1 VALVGE
7 AHIIVR
13 AITSKVASDIKNGF
27 DGIGDIGG
35 SAGADA
41 GRSFSKG
48 FAKNNKSIFDSS
60 FIKSAIAANKRLVSL
75 TRTGRTAGTALAALA
90 SGAGALISSIVALG
104 ATVGA
109 AAPSLLVFGSILTT
123 VGIAAITAKLALGG
137 VGAAVSKLNKAK
149 TKAAKD
155 DTAAKRRVA
164 DAEKALALVVEKSA
178 ENADKFLD
186 DQDEA
191 LKKVTEA
198 QLEYNKAVE
207 EGVEELQQLGF
218 DAEDAA
224 LAEKKAALELEKAR
238 ETLQRT
244 QDLPPNSRARK
255 EAELAYATAELA
267 LRKAKD
273 ANSDLA
279 KEQDRLS
286 KTGVKGTDVVIA
298 AQEKLN
304 DALADQKQLQ
314 TDRVKEVRDDLRA
327 EADATLD
334 LKRAKEDLA
343 KAQNDDGSG
352 ASDPL
357 EGLTESQKVF
367 AKFISSLKPKVEELK
382 EAAAGAFLP
391 KLQEGIELVAEKGFP
406 TIKQGVTE
414 VAGALGD
421 ASISIAEAITEAGNL
436 KDLAT
441 VFTDSATNIRTL
453 GDIVGNVYGI
463 ILSTLIALQPLTE
476 RFLGFLEKVTADFE
490 TSLDTEEGKKKLEDF
505 FNTAGDVAAE
515 IGQVFK
521 EAFGSLGVIIKANVG
536 PGTGGQTLLDWLE
549 DSLKGFKEFGK
560 TVEGQDQL
568 KKFFKDSAD
577 NGIAAAEAIG
587 GYGLEVIKAGADP
600 NVKKFWDQLATGT
613 DSFATI
619 LKNSNEAAPSL
630 ATLATKLLEIV
641 AIFTDAGAIQV
652 FFDTLSKAA
661 DVVIKVMENPVIA
674 AIVTKVGQILAFFSA
689 VGLIFT
695 ALKFGVQGVIGGIA
709 KVAAG
714 VGKGVGFIKDPFT
727 ALRGGSAKARTELQ
741 KQMIIDKQ
749 KQAAMKGVQISADQ
763 AAAAIGIR
771 LPAASTKSR
780 TALGL
785 STVAAN
791 TKSAALRGLSAAG
804 TAAGRGLAAA
814 GRGLSLLG
822 GPIGILL
829 LLVPL
834 IIQNWDKIVAFFKE
848 LGPNLVKIFTGIWD
862 KIKEIVPTLFD
873 KIKEIVGNV
882 IDWVKENWPL
892 ILAIFTGPFGL
903 IILAI
908 VKNWDEILAFVK
920 GLPAKLLEIGSKI
933 WDWIVDTFKA
943 AVELYIAAWT
953 AIFDFIKELP
963 GKLLEIGKNIWNFIS
978 DVVVTVFDKV
988 KLFFTETVFPFVT
1001 GLPAKM
1007 LELGKKIWDFIST
1020 GLSNVYKAVETY
1032 VKDTL
1037 IPFVVGLPQ
1046 RFINGAGKIW
1056 DFIST
1061 GISNAYTAVKTKVE
1075 EIVTFVKTIPQK
1087 FANAA
1092 GNLFG
1097 FLKSSLEGGWQAAK
1111 DWWNANISGKG
1122 FTLGGFKVGSF
1133 QVPKIELRLPNLA
1146 KGGIVMPQAG
1156 GTIARIAE
1164 AGRAERIE
1172 PLDSSGLSKRDRAM
1186 IQLLAT
1192 NNNSGVS
1199 SAGPIINVYPS
1210 QGMNETDLADIVSRK
1225 IAFAMRKG
1233 AA

>member
-1 VALVGE
+1 MALVGE
-7 AHIIVR
+7 AHIVVR
-13 AITSKVASDIKNGF
+13 ALTGKVASDIKSGF
-27 DGIGDIGG
+27 SGIGDVGTR
-35 SAGADA
+35 AGQDA

-60 FIKSAIAANKRLVSL
+60 FIKNAIATNKQLVSL
-75 TRTGRTAGTALAALA
+75 TRTGRTVGTGLAALA
-90 SGAGALISSIVALG
+90 SGLGALITSVVALG
-104 ATVGA
+104 ASVVA
-109 AAPSLLVFGSILTT
+109 AGPSLLVFGSILSS

-137 VGAAVSKLNKAK
+137 VGAAVGKLNKAK

-155 DTAAKRRVA
+155 DTAEKRRVA
-164 DAEKALALVVEKSA
+164 DAEKALARVIERNAEDTLQYDADLVDSK
-178 ENADKFLD
+178 
-186 DQDEA
+186 
-191 LKKVTEA
+191 KKVTEA
-198 QLEYNKAVE
+198 QTELTKAIE
-207 EGVEELQQLGF
+207 EGNEELQQLGF

-255 EAELAYATAELA
+255 EAELAYAQAELG

-279 KEQDRLS
+279 AEQLRLS
-286 KTGVKGTDVVIA
+286 KTGVDGTQVVIA

-304 DALADQKQLQ
+304 DAKFAQAELEAN
-314 TDRVKEVRDDLRA
+314 RVKETRDALRS

-343 KAQNDDGSG
+343 KAQKSG
-352 ASDPL
+352 GGGADDPL
-357 EGLTESQKVF
+357 EGLTESQKKF
-367 AKFISSLKPKVEELK
+367 ATFISELKPKVDEIK

-391 KLQEGIELVAEKGFP
+391 KLQEGIELVADKGFP
-406 TIKQGVTE
+406 VIKQGVTE
-414 VAGALGD
+414 VGDALGD

-441 VFTDSATNIRTL
+441 VFTNSATNIRTL

-476 RFLGFLEKVTADFE
+476 RFLGFLEKVTDDFE
-490 TSLDTEEGKKKLEDF
+490 TSLDTEEGKKKLEEF

-536 PGTGGQTLLDWLE
+536 PGTGGQLLLDWLE
-549 DSLKGFKEFGK
+549 TSLKDFKEFGK

-568 KKFFKDSAD
+568 KKFFKDSAE

-630 ATLATKLLEIV
+630 ATLITKLLEIV

-674 AIVTKVGQILAFFSA
+674 AIVQKVGQILAFFSA
-689 VGLIFT
+689 IGLIFT
-695 ALKFGVQGVIGGIA
+695 ALKFGVTAVIGGFA
-709 KVAAG
+709 KIGAA
-714 VGKGVGFIKDPFT
+714 VGKGVGFIKDPFS

-771 LPAASTKSR
+771 VPAASAKSR
-780 TALGL
+780 AALGL
-785 STVAAN
+785 STIAAN
-791 TKSAALRGLSAAG
+791 TKSVALRGLG
-804 TAAGRGLAAA
+804 TAGRIAGAGLSAA

-834 IIQNWDKIVAFFKE
+834 IIQNWDKIVGFFKE
-848 LGPNLVKIFTGIWD
+848 LGPNLVAIFTGIWD

-908 VKNWDEILAFVK
+908 VKNWDTILEFIK

-933 WDWIVDTFKA
+933 WDWIVDTFKK
-943 AVELYIAAWT
+943 AVDLYIAAWK
-953 AIFDFIKELP
+953 AIFDFVKDLG
-963 GKLLEIGKNIWNFIS
+963 GKLLEIGK
-978 DVVVTVFDKV
+978 
-988 KLFFTETVFPFVT
+988 
-1001 GLPAKM
+1001 
-1007 LELGKKIWDFIST
+1007 KIWDWIVDVFIT
-1020 GLSNVYKAVETY
+1020 
-1032 VKDTL
+1032 VKDKYIEAWTAIFTFIGEL
-1037 IPFVVGLPQ
+1037 GGKLLEKGKAIWDWIVDVFITAKDNFIANWSAIFTFIGGLAAKLLEK
-1046 RFINGAGKIW
+1046 GAKIW
-1056 DFIST
+1056 DWITDKLASAFT
-1061 GISNAYTAVKTKVE
+1061 ALKLKFEEVVTWVKGIPKRFLDN
-1075 EIVTFVKTIPQK
+1075 
-1087 FANAA
+1087 A
-1092 GNLFG
+1092 GNVFG
-1097 FLKSSLEGGWQAAK
+1097 FLKSSLEASWQAAK
-1111 DWWNANISGKG
+1111 DWWNKNVAGKG
-1122 FTLGGFKVGSF
+1122 FTLGGFTIGKGPLAVDI
-1133 QVPKIELRLPNLA
+1133 PKIDIRIPQLA
-1146 KGGIVMPQAG
+1146 QGGIVMPSAG
-1156 GTIARIAE
+1156 GTLAQIGE
-1164 AGRAERIE
+1164 AGRPERIE
-1172 PLDSSGLSKRDRAM
+1172 PLDPDGLSKRDRAM
-1186 IQLLAT
+1186 IQLLA
-1192 NNNSGVS
+1192 GG
-1199 SAGPIINVYPS
+1199 AGGGPTINVYPS
-1210 QGMNETDLADIVSRK
+1210 QGMDETELAEIVSRK
-1225 IAFAMRKG
+1225 IAFAMRRG

>member
-1 VALVGE
+1 MALVGE
-7 AHIIVR
+7 AHIVVR
-13 AITSKVASDIKNGF
+13 AITDKVASDIKSGF
-27 DGIGDIGG
+27 SGIGDVGG
-35 SAGADA
+35 KAGSDA
-41 GRSFSKG
+41 GRSFSRG
-48 FAKNNKSIFDSS
+48 FAKNNKSIFDSA
-60 FIKSAIAANKRLVSL
+60 FIKKAIAANKALVSL
-75 TRTGRTAGTALAALA
+75 TRQSRTVGTAVAALA
-90 SGAGALISSIVALG
+90 SGLGALITSVVSLG
-104 ATVGA
+104 ASVA
-109 AAPSLLVFGSILTT
+109 AAGPSLLVFASILTSI
-123 VGIAAITAKLALGG
+123 GLGAITAKLALGG
-137 VGAAVSKLNKAK
+137 VGAAVSKLNKTK

-155 DTAAKRRVA
+155 DTAQKRRVF
-164 DAEKALALVVEKSA
+164 DAEKALALVIEKNS
-178 ENADKFLD
+178 EDTLQYDADLIESK
-186 DQDEA
+186 
-191 LKKVTEA
+191 KKVTEA
-198 QLEYNKAVE
+198 QTELTKAIE
-207 EGVEELQQLGF
+207 EGNEELQQLGF

-238 ETLQRT
+238 ETLQRA

-255 EAELAYATAELA
+255 EAELAYAQAELG

-279 KEQDRLS
+279 AEQLRLS
-286 KTGVKGTDVVIA
+286 KTGVDGTQVVINA
-298 AQEKLN
+298 NEKLN
-304 DALADQKQLQ
+304 DAKFAQADLEAK
-314 TDRVKEVRDDLRA
+314 RVKETRDALRS

-343 KAQNDDGSG
+343 KAQAGGEGG
-352 ASDPL
+352 ADDPL
-357 EGLTESQKVF
+357 EGLTKSQKVF

-391 KLQEGIELVAEKGFP
+391 KLQEGIELVADKGFP
-406 TIKQGVTE
+406 VIKQGVTE

-421 ASISIAEAITEAGNL
+421 ASISIATAITDAGNL

-476 RFLGFLEKVTADFE
+476 RFLGFLEKVTKDFE

-515 IGQVFK
+515 IGEVFK

-536 PGTGGQTLLDWLE
+536 PGTGGQLLLDWLE
-549 DSLKGFKEFGK
+549 TSLKDFKEFGK

-568 KKFFKDSAD
+568 KKFFKDSAE

-652 FFDTLSKAA
+652 FFDTLSKVA

-674 AIVTKVGQILAFFSA
+674 AIVQKVGQVLAFFSA
-689 VGLIFT
+689 VGLVFT
-695 ALKFGVQGVIGGIA
+695 ALRFGVNAVIGGFA
-709 KVAAG
+709 KVGAA

-727 ALRGGSAKARTELQ
+727 ALRSGSGKARTELQ

-749 KQAAMKGVQISADQ
+749 KQAAMKGVQISSDQ
-763 AAAAIGIR
+763 AAAAIGLR
-771 LPAASTKSR
+771 LPAASAKSR
-780 TALGL
+780 AALGL

-791 TKSAALRGLSAAG
+791 TKAGALRGLG
-804 TAAGRGLAAA
+804 AAGRIAGAGLGAA

-834 IIQNWDKIVAFFKE
+834 IIQNWDKIVGFFKE

-882 IDWVKENWPL
+882 IGWVKENWPL

-908 VKNWDEILAFVK
+908 VKNWDTILEFIK
-920 GLPAKLLEIGSKI
+920 GLPGKLLEIGSKI
-933 WDWIVDTFKA
+933 WDWIVDTFKT
-943 AVELYIAAWT
+943 AVDLYIKAWSAIFDFVKNLGGKLLEVGKKIWDWIVDVFITAKDKYIEAWT
-953 AIFDFIKELP
+953 AIFTFIGELG
-963 GKLLEIGKNIWNFIS
+963 GKLLEKGKAIWDWIVDVFKEQVDRQIAGWTKIFDFI
-978 DVVVTVFDKV
+978 K
-988 KLFFTETVFPFVT
+988 
-1001 GLPAKM
+1001 GLPAKF
-1007 LELGKKIWDFIST
+1007 LEIG
-1020 GLSNVYKAVETY
+1020 
-1032 VKDTL
+1032 
-1037 IPFVVGLPQ
+1037 
-1046 RFINGAGKIW
+1046 GKIW
-1056 DFIST
+1056 DWITDKF
-1061 GISNAYTAVKTKVE
+1061 GTAFTSLKTKFE
-1075 EIVTFVKTIPQK
+1075 EVVTWVKGIPK
-1087 FANAA
+1087 RFLDNA
-1092 GNLFG
+1092 GNVFG
-1097 FLKSSLEGGWQAAK
+1097 FLKSSLEASWQAAK
-1111 DWWNANISGKG
+1111 DWWNKNIAGKG
-1122 FTLGGFKVGSF
+1122 FTLGGFRVGVGKAAF
-1133 QVPKIELRLPNLA
+1133 DVPEINIRIPSLA
-1146 KGGIVMPQAG
+1146 KGGIVLPSRG
-1156 GTIARIAE
+1156 GTLAQIAE
-1164 AGRAERIE
+1164 AGRPERVE
-1172 PLDSSGLSKRDRAM
+1172 PLDPDGLSKRDKAM
-1186 IQLLAT
+1186 IQLLSGGGG
-1192 NNNSGVS
+1192 SGVVV
-1199 SAGPIINVYPS
+1199 NVYPS
-1210 QGMNETDLADIVSRK
+1210 QGMDETALADIISRK
-1225 IAFAMRKG
+1225 ISFAMRKG